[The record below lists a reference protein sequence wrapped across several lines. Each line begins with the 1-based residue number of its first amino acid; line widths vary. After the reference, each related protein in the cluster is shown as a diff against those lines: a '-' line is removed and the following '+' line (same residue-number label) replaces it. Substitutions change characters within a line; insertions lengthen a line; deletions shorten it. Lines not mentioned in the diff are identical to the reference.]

1 MTIVLAGAVVSE
13 ITRKVLPNEAK
24 TPVSSFTLS
33 FVVSTGRDT
42 TRDAEIAVNAYG
54 LAADFDFA
62 QGSPVIVEGALLVD
76 KVQQPDGTNRNI
88 YSIDARHLY
97 PGREGLGLNSVSLV
111 GRVGGDPEVKYFDS
125 GAVKASLSIAST
137 RTKQL
142 TDWYSIELWSKA
154 ADVAANYV
162 RKGGQIGINGQ
173 LSCEWWMDKHN
184 GGERSKFI
192 VKGERLTLL
201 GGGKRDEESESRAA
215 SESRSL
221 VGAGADSF
229 DIAF

>member
-1 MTIVLAGAVVSE
+1 MTIVLAGIVVSE

-62 QGSPVIVEGALLVD
+62 QGNPVIIDGTLLVD
-76 KVQQPDGTNRNI
+76 KVKQADGTNRNI

-97 PGREGLGLNSVSLV
+97 PGREGLTLNSVSLV
-111 GRVGGDPEVKYFDS
+111 GRTGQDPEVKYFDS
-125 GAVKASLSIAST
+125 GAVKALLSIAST
-137 RTKQL
+137 RTKEV
-142 TDWYSIELWSKA
+142 TDWYAVELWSKA

-162 RKGGQIGINGQ
+162 RKGNLIGIEGS
-173 LSCEWWMDKHN
+173 LSCDWWMDKN
-184 GGERSKFI
+184 GNGERSKFGI
-192 VKGERLTLL
+192 KCERLTLL
-201 GGGKRDEESESRAA
+201 GGKRDEA
-215 SESRSL
+215 SESRVP
-221 VGAGADSF
+221 VGAGAGAND